1 MLLVAPTT
9 VPGKGSPVRPEY
21 AALDITPA
29 DGTDIALGPNG
40 TKAIGLI
47 VTGAGNVNVDLDGGG
62 TAVLTSLVAN
72 TIYVVGIQ
80 RIRSTSTTATGI
92 RALYAP
98 N

>member
-1 MLLVAPTT
+1 MNIVSPTT
-9 VPGKGSPVRPEY
+9 LPGKGSPVRPEY
-21 AALDITPA
+21 AALDVTPDNA
-29 DGTDIALGPNG
+29 NDLALGPNG
-40 TKAIGLI
+40 TKAVGLI

-72 TIYVVGIQ
+72 TIYVVGVQ
-80 RIRSTSTTATGI
+80 RVRATSTTATGI

>member
-1 MLLVAPTT
+1 MNIVAPTT
-9 VPGKGSPVRPEY
+9 MPGKGSPVRTEY

-47 VTGAGNVNVDLDGGG
+47 VGAGGNVNVDLDGGG

-80 RIRSTSTTATGI
+80 RVRSTSTTATGI
-92 RALYAP
+92 RALYDP